1 MSVLQHLLK
10 AAYNKK
16 GFSYRLVSGI
26 LRSENKII
34 KKHLGRR
41 VKKSIK
47 IYAKNKRIN
56 LGFNH
61 IIENE
66 KTEIECFSSDLNTAV
81 VYFNAVPDYIYAFYK
96 KYLLDDGLFLDIGA
110 NVGIHTLIALAAN
123 KRIFVHSF
131 EPSPEIF
138 SRLKKNINKNNIDR
152 VELHQLAVSG
162 SNGHVFFQD
171 CSSEANI
178 GISHISSENTGLKVQ
193 SVSIDSL
200 LSEVEKRVCLIKIDV
215 EGYEPGVL
223 EGARGRL
230 SRDKPVI
237 TLEFNRHHY
246 SLEDICKEVPYDH
259 DILLWEKFR
268 FTPVKDFSVLN
279 KIKNSKDIVI
289 IPKA

>member
-1 MSVLQHLLK
+1 VLQHLLK
-10 AAYNKK
+10 AAYSSKK
-16 GFSYRLVSGI
+16 SLSYHLVSNI

-96 KYLLDDGLFLDIGA
+96 KYLLDDCLFLDIGA

-138 SRLKKNINKNNIDR
+138 SRLEKNIKKNNVNR
-152 VELHQLAVSG
+152 VKLHQLAVSN
-162 SNGHVFFQD
+162 SNGHVFFED
-171 CSSEANI
+171 CSSNINI
-178 GISHISSENTGLKVQ
+178 GISHISCENTGLEVET
-193 SVSIDSL
+193 VAIDSL
-200 LSEVEKRVCLIKIDV
+200 LSGVEKRVCLIKIDV
-215 EGYEPGVL
+215 EGYEPAVL
-223 EGARGRL
+223 EGAKNRL
-230 SRDKPVI
+230 LRDKPVI
-237 TLEFNRHHY
+237 TLEFNRRHY
-246 SLEDICKEVPYDH
+246 PLEDICKKIPYEH
-259 DILLWEKFR
+259 DILLWERSR
-268 FTPVKDFSVLN
+268 FTPVTDSSVLN
-279 KIKNSKDIVI
+279 KIKNARDIVI
-289 IPKA
+289 IPRD